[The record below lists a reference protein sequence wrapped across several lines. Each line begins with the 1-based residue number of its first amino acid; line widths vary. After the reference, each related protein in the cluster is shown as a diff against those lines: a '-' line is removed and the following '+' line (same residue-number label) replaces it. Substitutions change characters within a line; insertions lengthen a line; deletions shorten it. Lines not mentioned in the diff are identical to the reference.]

1 MKRISKAPSLI
12 AFCCL
17 LGAPSFSQQQEP
29 LPVRLKMI
37 SANLYEVLDGMG
49 SRGGAYIGDNSVL
62 LIDAKMNKK
71 SVDQTIAEVAKL
83 TDKPIRYLFN
93 THSDADHVLGN
104 QFFPETVTF
113 IAHENCRKEFFVPG
127 RDGKPSSWSNPE
139 LARFVPSITFRDRM
153 DIYLG
158 SKNVQFW
165 YFGVGHT
172 TGDGVVYFPDEKTAF
187 VGDQIFVTRP
197 QLIHS
202 YKGGNSFE
210 HVKTLSRMLENLNAE
225 KFCSG
230 HDDILDRAAVRAHI
244 DQIVKMQAKV
254 DSLIKQG
261 KDLDSVRRE
270 FAANEAALVGSICQE
285 LKKN

>member
-1 MKRISKAPSLI
+1 MNRICRVFLTVAS
-12 AFCCL
+12 CCL
-17 LGAPSFSQQQEP
+17 LVAPSFTQQQEP
-29 LPVRLKMI
+29 PPVRLKMI
-37 SANLYEVLDGMG
+37 SANLYEALDGLG
-49 SRGGAYIGDNSVL
+49 SRGGAYIGDNAVL
-62 LIDAKMNKK
+62 LIDAKMNRK

-83 TDKPIRYLFN
+83 TAKPIRYLFN
-93 THSDADHVLGN
+93 THSDGDHVLGN

-127 RDGKPSSWSNPE
+127 RDGKPSVWSSPE

-153 DIYLG
+153 DLYLG

-172 TGDGVVYFPDEKTAF
+172 TGDAVAYFPEEKTAF

-210 HVKTLSRMLENLNAE
+210 HVKTLSNMLATLNAE
-225 KFCSG
+225 GFCSG
-230 HDDILDRAAVRAHI
+230 HDEVLDRAAVRAHI
-244 DQIVKMQAKV
+244 EQMVKMQAQV

-261 KDLDSVRRE
+261 KDLDSIRRE
-270 FAANEAALVGSICQE
+270 FPANEAALVGSIYEE